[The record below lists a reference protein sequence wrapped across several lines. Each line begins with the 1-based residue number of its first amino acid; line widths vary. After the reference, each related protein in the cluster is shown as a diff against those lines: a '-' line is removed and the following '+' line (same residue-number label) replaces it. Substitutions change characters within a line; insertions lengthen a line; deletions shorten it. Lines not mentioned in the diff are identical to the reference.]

1 MKKLFKNIL
10 LTVSLFFLCLSII
23 SMLAQQIF
31 YPQYIDAQGV
41 LHETLWVPIGA
52 FSFLLGIATLVI
64 YLLLLILKSIKRW
77 IK

>member
-1 MKKLFKNIL
+1 MKKSFKNVL
-10 LTVSLFFLCLSII
+10 LAVSLFFLFLSII
-23 SMLAQQIF
+23 AMLAQQIF

-52 FSFLLGIATLVI
+52 FSFLLGLIGLTV
-64 YLLLLILKSIKRW
+64 YLMILIFKSIKRW